1 MVGGVGQAGSP
12 VWVPGLAFCPVKA
25 PWRVTSAEIAFGKA
39 EIAFSKAEKRPETV
53 ESLAASV
60 SVLWRCPT
68 LPQPIG
74 CSTIG
79 AAGLSFQV
87 RNVAGRFPGAVTTT
101 RLFVQHHPPPR
112 VLVGGVG

>member
-25 PWRVTSAEIAFGKA
+25 PWRETSAEIAFGKA
-39 EIAFSKAEKRPETV
+39 VKRPETV